1 MNMGTGG
8 YILGD
13 QDNAQ
18 VSYLQKRANNDAV
31 SRQRERRPGL
41 GGEVMSS
48 TLDMLTPT
56 KRSERGSRIHK
67 PGGEMRDLD
76 WKYKFANTSIS

>member
-8 YILGD
+8 DILGD

-56 KRSERGSRIHK
+56 KRSERGSRIHSLEVK
-67 PGGEMRDLD
+67 
-76 WKYKFANTSIS
+76 